1 MLQNKK
7 FLKHTKI
14 KNFSIINNF
23 VPNISQ
29 NLSKFK
35 IIILS
40 NYSIMNQNLS
50 KSNNL
55 KQLIRQTIP
64 AILMLFVFNTVL
76 YAQGNINVRG
86 TVTDNTGEPLIGAT
100 VIVKGQSALG
110 TVTDIDGNFQ
120 LTVPS
125 EQSVLVFSYVGMSTK
140 ETKVGKQRN
149 IQVALEEDNQLE
161 EVVVVGYGQQKKAS
175 VVGAITQTT
184 GEVLERSAGIGSVSA
199 ALTGNLPGIATIAS
213 TGQPGE
219 EDPRIYIRGAAAW
232 NQDAQPLI
240 LVDGVKREI
249 KSVDITSVATISV
262 LKDASATAV
271 YGVEGA
277 NGVILITTKRGVE
290 GKARIDVGFNATL
303 KAVSKLPRK
312 YDSYD
317 GYMLRN
323 QAIEHELALG
333 GAASWAYY
341 RPQTFID
348 NFRNQDYT
356 VKPNYNAY
364 GDYLGD
370 YSQAERYPNI
380 DWQEEMFKDFTLS
393 YNTNINLSGGTKF
406 VKYFV
411 AFDFQNEG
419 DMTRI
424 WDNHQGYEGGYSYNR
439 LNVRSNLDFQITKTT
454 QFRVNLAGSNAQ
466 QKTPRYYYGNS
477 GEFFQQQQW
486 AGAYRMPPNVYPV
499 RFANGAWGYS
509 RLAASNMANS
519 PMNVATSGYELGT
532 ITRIFTDFSLEQNL
546 DFVTKGLI
554 ARGTISW
561 DNEFREGNRGIANGP
576 NGGGGHVNNTAYI
589 KPEDGQLLFENEIFA
604 TTGFDF
610 FEKRDWEH
618 QAGRVSSTSRATE
631 MSLQLFWGREFG
643 VHNITVMGNWKRRI
657 NAGNA
662 DLEFKR
668 EDWVFRTTYDL
679 MDKYFAE
686 FNGAYNGSQKFS
698 PDNRFAFFCSGA
710 AGWMLSEEK
719 FMRRLK
725 EKRIIDMFKIRGS
738 IGEIGDD
745 SAGDR
750 WAYLTNWQVIGPFT
764 MNIDNSQSIFTGY
777 KEASVAMPD
786 LRWATVSKK
795 NLGFDYAILGGMFAG
810 SFDWFRD
817 DRYDIFIFGSD
828 RSVPS
833 YYGAAKTPDINK
845 GKIKNTG
852 FEFEVRFNKVLKN
865 GMRFWTNANYTYAH
879 NIIKLKDDPALI
891 PSYRKAQGYSQGQY
905 TSFID
910 NGFIGNYDELYSVP
924 ERESN
929 DSQVLIGDHYIV
941 DFNGDGKVDETND
954 QAPYGYTG
962 TPEHTYNATV
972 GWEWKG
978 WSMFAQMY
986 GVTGVTRDVTLTSF
1000 PDQLLTVY
1008 DNGKWWNPADGTGK
1022 VVVPRFNTQVSY
1034 NNGTQFLFDGS
1045 YFRLKNVEVA
1055 YTWTKG
1061 WIKNLGFTSLK
1072 IYLNANNLFLITKMP
1087 DDRESNY
1094 GWSGGGGAY
1103 PTVRRYNI
1111 GFKLYL

>member
-1 MLQNKK
+1 MK
-7 FLKHTKI
+7 
-14 KNFSIINNF
+14 
-23 VPNISQ
+23 
-29 NLSKFK
+29 
-35 IIILS
+35 
-40 NYSIMNQNLS
+40 
-50 KSNNL
+50 NL
-55 KQLIRQTIP
+55 KQLMRQTIP
-64 AILMLFVFNTVL
+64 AILMLFASSTVL
-76 YAQGNINVRG
+76 YAQNGIVVKG
-86 TVTDNTGEPLIGAT
+86 SVTDNTGDPLIGAS
-100 VIVKGQSALG
+100 VVVKGQTSLG
-110 TVTDIDGNFQ
+110 TVTDFDGNFQ
-120 LTVPS
+120 LKVPS
-125 EQSVLVFSYVGMSTK
+125 ESTVLVFSYVGMVTK
-140 ETKVGKQRN
+140 EAKVGKQRN
-149 IQVALEEDNQLE
+149 FSIMLTDDTQLE

-184 GEVLERSAGIGSVSA
+184 GEVLERAAGIGSVSA

-249 KSVDITSVATISV
+249 KSVDVTSVATVSV

-333 GAASWAYY
+333 GDASWAYY
-341 RPQTFID
+341 RPQTFIN
-348 NFRNQDYT
+348 NFRNQDHT
-356 VKPNYNAY
+356 VKPNYDADGN
-364 GDYLGD
+364 YLGD
-370 YSQAERYPNI
+370 YSQAERYPNV
-380 DWQEEMFKDFTLS
+380 DWQEEMFKDFALS
-393 YNTNINLSGGTKF
+393 YNTNINFSGGTNF

-424 WDNHQGYEGGYSYNR
+424 WDNNQGYEGGYSYNR

-454 QFRVNLAGSNAQ
+454 QFKVNLAGSNAQ
-466 QKTPRYYYGNS
+466 QKSPRYYYGNN
-477 GEFFQQQQW
+477 GEFFQQQNW

-499 RFANGAWGYS
+499 QFSNGAWGFS
-509 RLAASNMANS
+509 RLAASNMSNS
-519 PMNVATSGYELGT
+519 PMSVSTSGYELTT
-532 ITRIFTDFSLEQNL
+532 ITRVFTDFALEQKL
-546 DFVTKGLI
+546 DFITKGLV

-561 DNEFREGNRGIANGP
+561 DNQFNEGSRGISAA
-576 NGGGGHVNNTAYI
+576 GGGHVNNTAYI
-589 KPEDGQLLFENEIFA
+589 IPEEGQLVWENEIYPK
-604 TTGFDF
+604 TGFDF
-610 FEKRDWEH
+610 YEKRDWSTE
-618 QAGRVSSTSRATE
+618 AGNVSYTSRATE
-631 MSLQLFWGREFG
+631 MSVQLFWARQLGD
-643 VHNITVMGNWKRRI
+643 HNVSLMGNWKRRI

-662 DLEFKR
+662 ELENRR
-668 EDWVFRTTYDL
+668 EDWVFRTTYDY
-679 MDKYFAE
+679 KSRYFAE

-719 FMRRLK
+719 FMKKLK
-725 EKRIIDMFKIRGS
+725 DKGIIDLFKIRGS

-745 SAGDR
+745 NAGAR
-750 WAYLTNWQVIGPFT
+750 WAYLTGWEVTNNGNGFNISPDGSASPFV
-764 MNIDNSQSIFTGY
+764 GY
-777 KEASVAMPD
+777 KEATIAQPD
-786 LRWATVSKK
+786 LRWATVLKK
-795 NLGFDYAILGGMFAG
+795 DIGFDYAFLHGMFAG

-817 DRYDIFIFGSD
+817 DRYDIFISGAN

-833 YYGAAKTPDINK
+833 YFGAATTPDVNK
-845 GKIKNTG
+845 GKMKNYG
-852 FEFEVRFNKVLKN
+852 FEIEVRFNKVLNN

-879 NIIKLKDDPALI
+879 NEIILKDDPALI

-905 TSFID
+905 VSFID
-910 NGFIGNYDELYSVP
+910 NGFIGTYDELYSTP
-924 ERESN
+924 EREKD

-941 DFNGDGKVDETND
+941 DFNGDGVVDETND

-962 TPEHTYNATV
+962 NPEHTYNATI

-978 WSMFAQMY
+978 WSMFAQLY

-1000 PDQLLTVY
+1000 GDQLLTVY
-1008 DNGKWWNPADGTGK
+1008 DTGQWWNAQDGTGE
-1022 VVVPRFNTQVSY
+1022 VVVPRFSTQVSY
-1034 NNGTQFLFDGS
+1034 NNGTQFLYDGS
-1045 YFRLKNVEVA
+1045 YFRLKNVEIA
-1055 YTWTKG
+1055 YTWSNG
-1061 WIKNLGFTSLK
+1061 WIKKLGFSSLK
-1072 IYLNANNLFLITKMP
+1072 LYLNGNNLFLITKMP

-1094 GWSGGGGAY
+1094 GWSGSGGAY
-1103 PTVRRYNI
+1103 PTVRRYNF

>member
-1 MLQNKK
+1 M
-7 FLKHTKI
+7 I
-14 KNFSIINNF
+14 KEYE
-23 VPNISQ
+23 
-29 NLSKFK
+29 SKPGK
-35 IIILS
+35 
-40 NYSIMNQNLS
+40 M
-50 KSNNL
+50 
-55 KQLIRQTIP
+55 KQLTY
-64 AILMLFVFNTVL
+64 LLSETVL
-76 YAQGNINVRG
+76 LKAQRLRRMTVLLLTMMFCVTMWAQNGIAIKG
-86 TVTDNTGEPLIGAT
+86 TVVDSNGEALIGAS
-100 VIVKGQSALG
+100 VVVKGNTSVG
-110 TVTDIDGNFQ
+110 TITDFDGNFS
-120 LTVPS
+120 LSVPS
-125 EQSVLVFSYVGMSTK
+125 ESTTIVVSYVGMNSQ
-140 ETKVGKQRN
+140 ELKVGKKREFKVTLSDN
-149 IQVALEEDNQLE
+149 TEIQ

-249 KSVDITSVATISV
+249 KSVDISSVATVSV

-323 QAIEHELALG
+323 EAIEHELAIG
-333 GAASWAYY
+333 GDASWAYY

-356 VKPNYNAY
+356 VKPNYDAAGN
-364 GDYLGD
+364 YLGD
-370 YSQAERYPNI
+370 YSQAERYPNV
-380 DWQEEMFKDFTLS
+380 DWQEEMFKNYTLS
-393 YNTNINLSGGTKF
+393 YNTNINFSGGTKF

-419 DMTRI
+419 DMTKI
-424 WDNHQGYEGGYSYNR
+424 WDNRQGYEGGYSYNR

-454 QFRVNLAGSNAQ
+454 QFKVNLAGSNALR
-466 QKTPRYYYGNS
+466 KTPRYYWGNS
-477 GEFFQQQQW
+477 GEWFQQQNW
-486 AGAYRMPPNVYPV
+486 AGAYGMAPNLFPV
-499 RFANGAWGYS
+499 QFSDGAWGYYP
-509 RLAASNMANS
+509 LVSNIANS
-519 PMNVATSGYELGT
+519 PMNVATSGYEHKT
-532 ITRIFTDFSLEQNL
+532 ETNIFTDFALEQNL
-546 DFVTKGLI
+546 DFITKGLI

-561 DNEFREGNRGIANGP
+561 DNRFNEAERGISDL
-576 NGGGGHVNNTAYI
+576 HTTKRAYML
-589 KPEDGQLLFENEIFA
+589 PENGQLMAEKLVDD

-610 FEKRDWEH
+610 YESRDWTTV
-618 QAGRVSSTSRATE
+618 AGSVGGTSRATE
-631 MSLQLFWGREFG
+631 MSLQLFWGRQFG
-643 VHNITVMGNWKRRI
+643 DHNVTAMGNWKRRI
-657 NAGNA
+657 QASGSE
-662 DLEFKR
+662 LENRR
-668 EDWVFRTTYDL
+668 EDWVFRTTYDY
-679 MDKYFAE
+679 KSRYFAE

-710 AGWMLSEEK
+710 AGWMISEEK
-719 FMRRLK
+719 FMKPLRDK
-725 EKRIIDMFKIRGS
+725 KIIDMLKIRGS
-738 IGEIGDD
+738 YGEIGDD

-750 WAYLTNWQVIGPFT
+750 WAYITGWSVVGPFK
-764 MNIDNSQSIFTGY
+764 MNTDGSNSPFTGY
-777 KEASVAMPD
+777 KESSIANPD
-786 LRWATVSKK
+786 LRWATVKK
-795 NLGFDYAILGGMFAG
+795 ANLGFDYAFLGGMFAG

-817 DRYDIFIFGSD
+817 DRYDIFIFGID

-833 YYGAAKTPDINK
+833 YYGAAKTPDVNK
-845 GKIKNTG
+845 GKIKNSG
-852 FEFEVRFNKVLKN
+852 FEFEVRFNKVLNN
-865 GMRFWTNANYTYAH
+865 GMRFWVNANYTYAH
-879 NIIKLKDDPALI
+879 NKIILKDDPALI
-891 PSYRKAQGYSQGQY
+891 PSYRKAEGYSQGQY

-910 NGFIGNYDELYSVP
+910 NGFIGTYDELYSVP
-924 ERESN
+924 QREKD

-941 DFNGDGKVDETND
+941 DFNGDGVVDETND

-962 TPEHTYNATV
+962 NPEHTYNATI

-978 WSMFAQMY
+978 WSCFAQLY
-986 GVTGVTRDVTLTSF
+986 GVTGVTRDVGLTSF
-1000 PDQLLTVY
+1000 NNKLLTVY
-1008 DNGKWWNPADGTGK
+1008 DNGTWWNPVDRTGE
-1022 VVVPRFNTQVSY
+1022 VVVPRFTTQVSY
-1034 NNGTQFLFDGS
+1034 NDGTQYLYDGS
-1045 YFRLKNVEVA
+1045 YFRLKNVEIA

-1061 WIKNLGFTSLK
+1061 WIKKLGFSSLK
-1072 IYLNANNLFLITKMP
+1072 LYLNGNNLFLITKMP

-1103 PTVRRYNI
+1103 PTVRRYNF
-1111 GFKLYL
+1111 GFKLYI

>member
-1 MLQNKK
+1 MYIFKR
-7 FLKHTKI
+7 T
-14 KNFSIINNF
+14 
-23 VPNISQ
+23 VPT
-29 NLSKFK
+29 L
-35 IIILS
+35 
-40 NYSIMNQNLS
+40 
-50 KSNNL
+50 
-55 KQLIRQTIP
+55 
-64 AILMLFVFNTVL
+64 LMLLVPIFIW
-76 YAQGNINVRG
+76 AQNGIKVSG
-86 TVTDNTGEPLIGAT
+86 TVAAEGGDPLIGAT
-100 VIVKGQSALG
+100 VLVKGNASRG
-110 TVTDIDGNFQ
+110 TITDIDGNFQ
-120 LTVPS
+120 IEVPS
-125 EQSVLVFSYVGMSTK
+125 EQSVLVFSYVGMTSK
-140 ETKVGKQRN
+140 EVRVGKQRS
-149 IQVALEEDNQLE
+149 IKVSLEEENTLD

-184 GEVLERSAGIGSVSA
+184 GEVLERAAGIGSVGA
-199 ALTGNLPGIATIAS
+199 ALTGNLPGVATIAS
-213 TGQPGE
+213 SGQPGE

-249 KSVDITSVATISV
+249 QSVDISSVATISV

-323 QAIEHELALG
+323 RAIEHELALG

-341 RPQTFID
+341 RPQTFIN

-356 VKPNYNAY
+356 VGPHYNSS

-380 DWQEEMFKDFTLS
+380 DWQEEMFRSTALS
-393 YNTNINLSGGTKF
+393 YNTNINFTGGTQF

-411 AFDFQNEG
+411 AFDYQNEG
-419 DMTRI
+419 DMTKI
-424 WDNHQGYEGGYSYNR
+424 WDNNQGYEGGYSYNR

-454 QFRVNLAGSNAQ
+454 QFHVSLAGSNAQ
-466 QKTPRYYYGNS
+466 RKTPRYYYGNS
-477 GEFFQQQQW
+477 GEFFQQQNW
-486 AGAYRMPPNVYPV
+486 AGAYRMPPNVFPV
-499 RFANGAWGYS
+499 KFSNGAWGYS

-519 PMNVATSGYELGT
+519 PMNVATAGYTVNT
-532 ITRIFTDFSLEQNL
+532 ITNIFTDFALEQKL
-546 DFVTKGLI
+546 DFITKGLV

-561 DNEFREGNRGIANGP
+561 DNRFDEGSRGIDAA
-576 NGGGGHVNNTAYI
+576 GGGHVNNTAYI
-589 KPEDGQLLFENEIFA
+589 LPEDGELLFENEIFT
-604 TTGFDF
+604 TTGFDYY
-610 FEKRDWEH
+610 EKRDWST
-618 QAGRVSSTSRATE
+618 APGSVSSTSRATE
-631 MSLQLFWGREFG
+631 MSAQLFWGRQFG
-643 VHNITVMGNWKRRI
+643 DHNVTLMGNWKRRI
-657 NAGNA
+657 SAGNA
-662 DLEFKR
+662 DLENRR
-668 EDWVFRTTYDL
+668 EDWVFRTTYDY
-679 MDKYFAE
+679 KSRYFAE

-710 AGWMLSEEK
+710 LGWMLSEEK
-719 FMRRLK
+719 FMKPLK
-725 EKRIIDMFKIRGS
+725 DKKILDMFKIRGS
-738 IGEIGDD
+738 YGEIGDD

-750 WAYLTNWQVIGPFT
+750 WAYLTGWEITNNGNGFSMGIDRSASPF
-764 MNIDNSQSIFTGY
+764 IGY
-777 KEASVAMPD
+777 KEASIANPD

-795 NLGFDYAILGGMFAG
+795 NIGFDYGFLGGMFAG

-817 DRYDIFIFGSD
+817 DRYDIFIYGGD

-845 GKIKNTG
+845 GKIKNSG
-852 FEFEVRFNKVLKN
+852 FEVELRFNKVLKN
-865 GMRFWTNANYTYAH
+865 GMRFWTNANYTFAR
-879 NIIKLKDDPALI
+879 NVIKLKDDPALI
-891 PSYRKAQGYSQGQY
+891 PSYRKAEGYAQGQY
-905 TSFID
+905 HSYID
-910 NGFIGNYDELYSVP
+910 NGFIGTYDQLYSAP
-924 ERESN
+924 AHQSN
-929 DSQVLIGDHYIV
+929 DNQVIIGDHYIV
-941 DFNGDGKVDETND
+941 DFNGDGVVDVTND
-954 QAPYGYTG
+954 QAPFGYTG
-962 TPEHTYNATV
+962 NPEHTYNATI

-978 WSMFAQMY
+978 FSMFAQLY

-1008 DNGKWWNPADGTGK
+1008 DTGAWWDPASGSGD
-1022 VVVPRFNTQVSY
+1022 VVVPRFNTQPTGG

-1061 WIKNLGFTSLK
+1061 WIKKLGFTSLK
-1072 IYLNANNLFLITKMP
+1072 IYLNGNNLFLITKMP

-1103 PTVRRYNI
+1103 PTVRRYNF
-1111 GFKLYL
+1111 GFKLYI

>member
-1 MLQNKK
+1 
-7 FLKHTKI
+7 
-14 KNFSIINNF
+14 
-23 VPNISQ
+23 
-29 NLSKFK
+29 
-35 IIILS
+35 
-40 NYSIMNQNLS
+40 MNQNLS
-50 KSNNL
+50 KSKNL
-55 KQLIRQTIP
+55 MQLIRQTIP
-64 AILMLFVFNTVL
+64 TILMLFAFSTML
-76 YAQGNINVRG
+76 YAQNGITIRG
-86 TVTDNTGEPLIGAT
+86 TVTDSADEPLIGAT
-100 VIVKGQSALG
+100 VIVKGQPSLG

-120 LTVPS
+120 LQVPS
-125 EQSVLVFSYVGMSTK
+125 EQSVLVISYVGMTTK
-140 ETKVGKQRN
+140 EIKVQKQRQ
-149 IQVALEEDNQLE
+149 IKVSLVDDNQLE

-184 GEVLERSAGIGSVSA
+184 GEVLERSAGIGSVGA

-249 KSVDITSVATISV
+249 KAVDITSVATISV

-277 NGVILITTKRGVE
+277 NGVILITTKRGQE

-317 GYMLRN
+317 SYMFRN
-323 QAIEHELALG
+323 QAIEHELAIA
-333 GAASWAYY
+333 GASSWAYY
-341 RPQTFID
+341 RPQTFIN

-356 VKPNYNAY
+356 VKPNYDAN
-364 GDYLGD
+364 GNYLGD
-370 YSQAERYPNI
+370 YSQAERYPNV
-380 DWQEEMFKDFTLS
+380 DWQEEMFKDYTLS
-393 YNTNINLSGGTKF
+393 YNTNLNLSGGTKF

-419 DMTRI
+419 DMTKI
-424 WDNHQGYEGGYSYNR
+424 WDNHQGYEGGYTYNR

-466 QKTPRYYYGNS
+466 QKTPRYYYGNN
-477 GEFFQQQQW
+477 GEFFQQQKW
-486 AGAYRMPPNVYPV
+486 AGAYGMPPNLFPV
-499 RFANGAWGYS
+499 QFSDGSWGYYP
-509 RLAASNMANS
+509 LVSNIENS
-519 PMNVATSGYELGT
+519 PRSVATSGYELST

-546 DFVTKGLI
+546 DFVTPGLI

-561 DNEFREGNRGIANGP
+561 DNQFNEGSRGISDLHAVKN
-576 NGGGGHVNNTAYI
+576 AYML
-589 KPEDGQLLFENEIFA
+589 PEDGQILYENNIDP

-610 FEKRDWEH
+610 YESRDWTTE
-618 QAGRVSSTSRATE
+618 AGNVSYTSRSTE
-631 MSLQLFWGREFG
+631 MSLQLYWGRQFG
-643 VHNITVMGNWKRRI
+643 IHNLTLMGNWKRRI
-657 NAGNA
+657 SAGNA
-662 DLEFKR
+662 DLENRR

-679 MDKYFAE
+679 MSKYFVE

-710 AGWMLSEEK
+710 AGWMVSEEK
-719 FMRRLK
+719 FMKKLK
-725 EKRIIDMFKIRGS
+725 DKRIIDMFKIRGS

-745 SAGDR
+745 NAGDR
-750 WAYLTNWQVIGPFT
+750 WAYLTGWEVVGPFPVSL
-764 MNIDNSQSIFTGY
+764 DHSNSPFTGY
-777 KEASVAMPD
+777 KEATIANPD
-786 LRWATVSKK
+786 LRWATVRKK
-795 NLGFDYAILGGMFAG
+795 NLGFDYAFLGGMFAG

-817 DRYDIFIFGSD
+817 DRYDIFISGGN

-852 FEFEVRFNKVLKN
+852 FEVEVRFNKVLKN

-879 NIIKLKDDPALI
+879 NVIKLKDDPALF

-905 TSFID
+905 VSFID
-910 NGFIGNYDELYSVP
+910 NGFIGTYDELYSVP
-924 ERESN
+924 ERQSSDEY
-929 DSQVLIGDHYIV
+929 VLIGDHYIV
-941 DFNGDGKVDETND
+941 DFNGDGVVDVTND

-962 TPEHTYNATV
+962 NPEHTYNATI

-978 WSMFAQMY
+978 WSMFAQLY
-986 GVTGVTRDVTLTSF
+986 GVTGVTRDVGLPSF
-1000 PDQLLTVY
+1000 NNKLLTVY
-1008 DNGKWWNPADGTGK
+1008 DNGAWWNPIDGTGK
-1022 VVVPRFNTQVSY
+1022 VVVPRFTSQVAY
-1034 NNGTQFLFDGS
+1034 NDGTQYLFDGS
-1045 YFRLKNVEVA
+1045 YFRLKNVEIA

-1061 WIKNLGFTSLK
+1061 WIKSIGFSSLK
-1072 IYLNANNLFLITKMP
+1072 LYVNANNLFLITKMP

-1094 GWSGGGGAY
+1094 GWSGAGGAY
-1103 PTVRRYNI
+1103 PTVRRFNF

>member
-1 MLQNKK
+1 MKHLTII
-7 FLKHTKI
+7 KHT
-14 KNFSIINNF
+14 
-23 VPNISQ
+23 VPT
-29 NLSKFK
+29 L
-35 IIILS
+35 
-40 NYSIMNQNLS
+40 
-50 KSNNL
+50 
-55 KQLIRQTIP
+55 
-64 AILMLFVFNTVL
+64 LMLLVPLVMW
-76 YAQGNINVRG
+76 AQGGIKVSG
-86 TVTDNTGEPLIGAT
+86 TVTAEGGDPLIGAT
-100 VIVKGQSALG
+100 VLVKGNSSRG
-110 TVTDIDGNFQ
+110 TITDIDGNFQ
-120 LTVPS
+120 LEVPS
-125 EQSVLVFSYVGMSTK
+125 EQAVLVFSYVGMTSK
-140 ETKVGKQRN
+140 EVRVGKQHN
-149 IQVALEEDNQLE
+149 LKVSLEEENQLE

-184 GEVLERSAGIGSVSA
+184 GEVLERAAGIGSVGA

-317 GYMLRN
+317 GYMFRN

-341 RPQTFID
+341 RPQTFIN

-356 VKPNYNAY
+356 VKPHYDAAGN
-364 GDYLGD
+364 YLGD
-370 YSQAERYPNI
+370 YSQAERYPNV
-380 DWQEEMFKDFTLS
+380 DWQDEMFKSTALS
-393 YNTNINLSGGTKF
+393 YNTNINFSGGTKF

-411 AFDFQNEG
+411 AFDYQNEG

-424 WDNHQGYEGGYSYNR
+424 WDNNLGFEGGYTYNR

-477 GEFFQQQQW
+477 GEFFQQQNW

-519 PMNVATSGYELGT
+519 PMNVSTAGYTLNT
-532 ITRIFTDFSLEQNL
+532 ITRVFTDFSLEQNL
-546 DFVTKGLI
+546 DFITKGLV

-561 DNEFREGNRGIANGP
+561 DNNFTEGDRGIDVA
-576 NGGGGHVNNTAYI
+576 GGSHTNYTAYI
-589 KPEDGQLLFENEIFA
+589 TPEEGQLVFENEID
-604 TTGFDF
+604 TKTGFDF
-610 FEKRDWEH
+610 YEKRDWSTK
-618 QAGRVSSTSRATE
+618 GGSVSSTGRATGRATE
-631 MSLQLFWGREFG
+631 MSLQLYWGRQLG
-643 VHNITVMGNWKRRI
+643 VHNVSVMGNWKRRTTQYGS
-657 NAGNA
+657 A
-662 DLEFKR
+662 LESRR

-679 MDKYFAE
+679 KGKYFAE
-686 FNGAYNGSQKFS
+686 FNGAYNGSQRFS

-719 FMRRLK
+719 FMEKLK
-725 EKRIIDMFKIRGS
+725 EKHIVDMFKIRGS

-745 SAGDR
+745 SAGGDF
-750 WAYLTNWQVIGPFT
+750 AYMTTWQVTNNGNGFPITLDGSNSPFV
-764 MNIDNSQSIFTGY
+764 GY
-777 KEASVAMPD
+777 KEAQIASPD
-786 LRWATVSKK
+786 LRWATVLKK
-795 NLGFDYAILGGMFAG
+795 DIGIDYAFLGGMFAG
-810 SFDWFRD
+810 SFDWFQDYRK
-817 DRYDIFIFGSD
+817 DIFIFGTD
-828 RSVPS
+828 RSVPD

-845 GKIKNTG
+845 GEIKNTG
-852 FEFEVRFNKVLKN
+852 FELEIRFNKVLNN
-865 GMRFWTNANYTYAH
+865 GMRFWANTNYTFAR
-879 NIIKLKDDPALI
+879 NEIKLKDDPALI
-891 PSYRKAQGYSQGQY
+891 PAYRKAQGYAQGQY
-905 TSFID
+905 RSYID
-910 NGFIGNYDELYSVP
+910 NGYIKTYDELYSAP
-924 ERESN
+924 ASQSN

-941 DFNGDGKVDETND
+941 DFNGDGVIDVTND

-962 TPEHTYNATV
+962 NPEHTYNATI

-978 WSMFAQMY
+978 FSCFAQLY

-1008 DNGKWWNPADGTGK
+1008 DTGAWWNPATGTGE
-1022 VVVPRFNTQVSY
+1022 VVVPRFNTQAAPA

-1061 WIKNLGFTSLK
+1061 WIKRIGFSSLK
-1072 IYLNANNLFLITKMP
+1072 VYLNGNNLFLITKMP

-1094 GWSGGGGAY
+1094 GWSGSGGAY
-1103 PTVRRYNI
+1103 PTVRRYNL